1 MNFWALEGTFC
12 NPWRKNFPNPGKAD
26 HSASPP
32 YHSTHFSKLTKSNI
46 NLNNHSCRG
55 FVINLGLIKNL
66 LFFVCFWTDL
76 GLGCILLS
84 IRDLAPFIQFG
95 VLPNLQYG
103 HNILHWGVIQH
114 SYLYLLVRL
123 LVTSWQQVVI
133 MANRLFNVCIYAMI
147 ASLGSENMIL
157 CIMVVFVLNSFEI
170 WVLRRIC
177 LKGDRL
183 FTNSGK
189 K

>member
-1 MNFWALEGTFC
+1 MIC
-12 NPWRKNFPNPGKAD
+12 
-26 HSASPP
+26 H
-32 YHSTHFSKLTKSNI
+32 KSRSN
-46 NLNNHSCRG
+46 
-55 FVINLGLIKNL
+55 KNL
-66 LFFVCFWTDL
+66 LFFLCFWTDL

-84 IRDLAPFIQFG
+84 IRDLAPFLQFG

-189 K
+189 KNCGLKSLMEWTNPSPPPLLPLLPCNKAINRG

>member
-1 MNFWALEGTFC
+1 MFLNRSGT
-12 NPWRKNFPNPGKAD
+12 WMY
-26 HSASPP
+26 SAI
-32 YHSTHFSKLTKSNI
+32 YT
-46 NLNNHSCRG
+46 
-55 FVINLGLIKNL
+55 
-66 LFFVCFWTDL
+66 
-76 GLGCILLS
+76 GLGS
-84 IRDLAPFIQFG
+84 ISPIWGSAKPAIWT
-95 VLPNLQYG
+95 QYPP
-103 HNILHWGVIQH
+103 LGVIQH

-157 CIMVVFVLNSFEI
+157 CIMVVFVLKSFEI

-183 FTNSGK
+183 FTNSEK
-189 K
+189 KKVWITIFNRMNQPESPSPPASVTV